1 MSGMGCY
8 AVKLKT
14 TDGPKIFA
22 EFMVTESSES
32 SLGHNPFEL
41 MSPEKAQEGKE
52 KGSVRMILPSD
63 KFHSD
68 VVGLRALTHAVR
80 YTKSIDEQAKILS
93 SLENWDLSLT
103 PGFSDIN
110 WPDLESIV
118 RERLAV
124 KRQQISKQEQE

>member
-1 MSGMGCY
+1 
-8 AVKLKT
+8 
-14 TDGPKIFA
+14 
-22 EFMVTESSES
+22 
-32 SLGHNPFEL
+32 
-41 MSPEKAQEGKE
+41 
-52 KGSVRMILPSD
+52 
-63 KFHSD
+63 
-68 VVGLRALTHAVR
+68 VGLRALTHAVR